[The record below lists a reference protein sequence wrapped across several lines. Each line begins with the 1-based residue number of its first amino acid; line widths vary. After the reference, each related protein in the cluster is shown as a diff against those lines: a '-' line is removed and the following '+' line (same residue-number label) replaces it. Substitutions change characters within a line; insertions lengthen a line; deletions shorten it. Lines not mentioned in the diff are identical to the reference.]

1 MSHNKPATFE
11 KRSVSMDSLY
21 WSTVESF
28 AKDQGFP
35 SVSSALRRIIDEWRE
50 LKQAAQARETDFY
63 ELEGR
68 FSELWAAASNAIQA
82 DEDDGYD
89 VRGQLEGTLA
99 RVRRRRMTPHL
110 VKASE
115 L

>member
-1 MSHNKPATFE
+1 MPYNKPTTSE
-11 KRSVSMDSLY
+11 KRSVSMDSLH
-21 WSTVESF
+21 WVTVEAY

-35 SVSSALRRIIDEWRE
+35 SVSSALRRIIDEWVE
-50 LKQAAQARETDFY
+50 LKQAVQGRETDYY

-68 FSELWAAASNAIQA
+68 FSELWAAASNALQ
-82 DEDDGYD
+82 EDGDGYD
-89 VRGQLEGTLA
+89 VRGQLEATLT